1 MYRLKNACQR
11 RTFRPA
17 VSRDEMPDLILGSLI
32 ADAVEGARL
41 GLFVYDEEGRY
52 IAVNRA
58 AAEMLGYPR
67 EELLRRD
74 VGDFTS
80 GGIDRSVLQVSA
92 RREGVRKLRRR
103 DGTEIV
109 AAFVVVP
116 ARVSSLAYHLA
127 VVWQLEPDDPRVLD
141 AT

>member
-1 MYRLKNACQR
+1 VVA
-11 RTFRPA
+11 
-17 VSRDEMPDLILGSLI
+17 RDDVPDLILGSLL
-32 ADAVEGARL
+32 ADAVDGAGL

-58 AAEMLGYPR
+58 AAALLGYSR

-74 VGDFTS
+74 VGDFTP
-80 GGIDRSVLQVSA
+80 GGLDRSLLQLSS

-103 DGTEIV
+103 DGSEIV

-127 VVWQLEPDDPRVLD
+127 VVWQLEPDDPRALD
-141 AT
+141 AA